1 MADKVEVYSKREGEP
16 GVAWIS
22 DGSGEFYV
30 SEASNL
36 SFERGTRITLKLKAD
51 SREYSREGEVEK
63 IISKFSQ
70 FISYPIRLNGQQVNT
85 LSAIWYRDKRD
96 VTEDEYERFFE

>member
-1 MADKVEVYSKREGEP
+1 M
-16 GVAWIS
+16 
-22 DGSGEFYV
+22 